1 MNFLD
6 IVLMSVGN
14 LWRRKLRTLLTVLG
28 VVIGATSVVVMLSLG
43 IGLKASVMENEE
55 QYGAMTEIEV
65 SGSGYMEGNSNANSD
80 LLLND
85 EALANFKNMEFVEKV
100 HPKLFMSGTITQ
112 GKWTTWVAVIGIDQ
126 EELDEIEVGE
136 GRVPTANSSKMELL
150 IGNSIIT
157 NFSNEKT
164 GENPY
169 WDTGELPDVDLMDKK
184 MFTKFDSTYETKPDG
199 SQVEI
204 PAKKNIFPV
213 AGIVAGGV
221 EDYNNYSY
229 NIYTNIDSLKAYLKK
244 TYKGK
249 AIPGQPLGK
258 NNKPLKTLVYESM
271 TVTVDDAENVDTV
284 LTSIQDLGYQA
295 YSNKEWL
302 DQMEQQFK
310 IIEAVLGGIGAVS
323 LLVAAIGITNTMT
336 MSTYERTKEIGV
348 IKVLGCSLGN
358 IRMLFLS
365 EAAMI
370 GLLGGILGL
379 LFSGVVSIILNMIL
393 GPLMELGDNVKV
405 SQIPIWL
412 GVSAIIFATLIGMV
426 AGFFPAQRATKLS
439 PLAAIRTE

>member
-1 MNFLD
+1 
-6 IVLMSVGN
+6 
-14 LWRRKLRTLLTVLG
+14 
-28 VVIGATSVVVMLSLG
+28 
-43 IGLKASVMENEE
+43 
-55 QYGAMTEIEV
+55 
-65 SGSGYMEGNSNANSD
+65 
-80 LLLND
+80 
-85 EALANFKNMEFVEKV
+85 
-100 HPKLFMSGTITQ
+100 
-112 GKWTTWVAVIGIDQ
+112 
-126 EELDEIEVGE
+126 
-136 GRVPTANSSKMELL
+136 
-150 IGNSIIT
+150 
-157 NFSNEKT
+157 
-164 GENPY
+164 
-169 WDTGELPDVDLMDKK
+169 
-184 MFTKFDSTYETKPDG
+184 
-199 SQVEI
+199 
-204 PAKKNIFPV
+204 
-213 AGIVAGGV
+213 
-221 EDYNNYSY
+221 
-229 NIYTNIDSLKAYLKK
+229 
-244 TYKGK
+244 
-249 AIPGQPLGK
+249 
-258 NNKPLKTLVYESM
+258 M